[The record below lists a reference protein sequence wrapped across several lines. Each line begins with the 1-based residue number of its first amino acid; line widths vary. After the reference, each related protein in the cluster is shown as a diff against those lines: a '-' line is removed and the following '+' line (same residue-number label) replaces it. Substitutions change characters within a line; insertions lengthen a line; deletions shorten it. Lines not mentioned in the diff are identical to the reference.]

1 MVSLVDGV
9 LLAAL
14 VGTTACVLPL
24 YLKLKRLD
32 RAQAEYGR
40 AVAASGHALAS
51 AGEAVRNFTG
61 EGREILEALS
71 ATRSRR
77 RGPRSTPSRRAGAPR
92 QGMPRQGT
100 RRRRKAARP
109 TWDAAASRRPV
120 PGSPHK

>member
-51 AGEAVRNFTG
+51 AGDAVRNFTG
-61 EGREILEALS
+61 EGRAVLEALS
-71 ATRSRR
+71 AKIEEA
-77 RGPRSTPSRRAGAPR
+77 RATLDALE
-92 QGMPRQGT
+92 
-100 RRRRKAARP
+100 AARRDAVKQAAR
-109 TWDAAASRRPV
+109 DAAA
-120 PGSPHK
+120 G

>member
-40 AVAASGHALAS
+40 AVAASGHALAT

-61 EGREILEALS
+61 EGREVLEALS
-71 ATRSRR
+71 AKIEEAKATLEALEA
-77 RGPRSTPSRRAGAPR
+77 GRRAAIRAEGGR
-92 QGMPRQGT
+92 
-100 RRRRKAARP
+100 
-109 TWDAAASRRPV
+109 
-120 PGSPHK
+120 

>member
-40 AVAASGHALAS
+40 AVAASGHALTS

-61 EGREILEALS
+61 EGRAVLEALGAKIEEAR
-71 ATRSRR
+71 ATLD
-77 RGPRSTPSRRAGAPR
+77 ALE
-92 QGMPRQGT
+92 
-100 RRRRKAARP
+100 AARREAAK
-109 TWDAAASRRPV
+109 DAVLQPARGTAAR
-120 PGSPHK
+120 